1 MKPIIGIV
9 PAIDEEKDLYFFN
22 KDHIKVIEEAGG
34 TPIIIPYFTSTNR
47 VHEILHI
54 LDGLYLTGGYDIDPT
69 LFGEE
74 PHPNLGVITRVRD
87 DFEIVIIQK
96 VLALDKP
103 VLAVCRGSQ
112 ILNVALGGTM
122 YQDIYSQKNTP
133 LLQHQQKA
141 IDSHPSHYTHIEKNT
156 LLYKLVKRQKIK
168 VNSRHHQANREVGKG
183 LIVSGKASDGIIEA
197 VESKVHRFV
206 LGLQWHPENM
216 AANGDESSIK
226 IYDGFIE
233 ACKQT

>member
-9 PAIDEEKDLYFFN
+9 PAFDEEKKYYFLN
-22 KDHIKVIEEAGG
+22 EDNVKAIEQSGG
-34 TPIIIPYFTSTNR
+34 NPVLLPYFNDEKNIHPLLSL
-47 VHEILHI
+47 I
-54 LDGLYLTGGYDIDPT
+54 DGLYLTGGYDIDPT

-122 YQDIYSQKNTP
+122 YQDIYSQKNISP
-133 LLQHQQKA
+133 LQHQQKA
-141 IDSHPSHYTHIEKNT
+141 IDSHPSHYIHIEKNT
-156 LLYKLVKRQKIK
+156 LLYNLVKRQKIK

-197 VESKVHRFV
+197 IESKVHRFV

>member
-9 PAIDEEKDLYFFN
+9 PAFDEEKKYYFLN
-22 KDHIKVIEEAGG
+22 EDNVKAIEQSGG
-34 TPIIIPYFTSTNR
+34 NPVLLPYFNDEKNIHPLLSL
-47 VHEILHI
+47 I
-54 LDGLYLTGGYDIDPT
+54 DGLYLTGGYDIDPT

-87 DFEIVIIQK
+87 DFEIGVIQK

-103 VLAVCRGSQ
+103 ILAVCRGSQ

-122 YQDIYSQKNTP
+122 YQDIYSQKNIS

-141 IDSHPSHYTHIEKNT
+141 IDSHPSHYIHIEKNT
-156 LLYKLVKRQKIK
+156 LLYNLVKRQKIK

>member
-9 PAIDEEKDLYFFN
+9 PAFDEEKKYYFLN
-22 KDHIKVIEEAGG
+22 EDNVKAIEQSGG
-34 TPIIIPYFTSTNR
+34 NPVLLPYFNDEKNIHPLLSL
-47 VHEILHI
+47 I
-54 LDGLYLTGGYDIDPT
+54 DGLYLTGGYDIDPT

-141 IDSHPSHYTHIEKNT
+141 IDSHPSHYIHIEKNT